1 MELCTAASNR
11 GTRLQK
17 CYLYC
22 NGRLTN
28 HVRRQLVILLQRR
41 RLNTLS
47 EFQKQTNGTS
57 CKWYMSARLLKLII
71 LCGHCFIEQLHSM
84 CNSTMQ
90 RVYLRPWS
98 NYTYHTNSSSQNELQ
113 RRAGVQ
119 CNFLRKQRREQEKRF
134 RTRFGHRDDVL
145 PTVPTLY

>member
-1 MELCTAASNR
+1 MLPILQWASYEPRATPTRDTAAATTFEHVV
-11 GTRLQK
+11 GVPK
-17 CYLYC
+17 
-22 NGRLTN
+22 TN
-28 HVRRQLVILLQRR
+28 ERDFVQVIYERPV
-41 RLNTLS
+41 T
-47 EFQKQTNGTS
+47 E
-57 CKWYMSARLLKLII
+57 AII
-71 LCGHCFIEQLHSM
+71 LCGHCSIEQLHSM